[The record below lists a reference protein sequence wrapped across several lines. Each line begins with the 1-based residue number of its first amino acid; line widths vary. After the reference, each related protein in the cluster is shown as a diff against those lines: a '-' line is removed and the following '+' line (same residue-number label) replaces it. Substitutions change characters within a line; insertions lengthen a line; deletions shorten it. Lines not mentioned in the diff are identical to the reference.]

1 MVSGVSRR
9 RIRGGGV
16 ANVDKA
22 DAPPENWTMRTIA
35 AAQFR
40 EECLA
45 ILDDV
50 DPEGIVITKG
60 GLPVARLI
68 PVRESRGYPSR
79 FIGALKGKGF
89 ILGDIESPVSDWETV
104 QVTRD
109 SGPSAEP
116 LGPHAHFIGTLRGR
130 LHILGDIESPVSG
143 WEPDELER
151 HAEP

>member
-1 MVSGVSRR
+1 MVPGVSRR

-40 EECLA
+40 EECLE

-89 ILGDIESPVSDWETV
+89 ILGDIESPVSDSWRNEAPDET
-104 QVTRD
+104 TAP
-109 SGPSAEP
+109 SGDPRE
-116 LGPHAHFIGTLRGR
+116 LIGFLKGE
-130 LHILGDIESPVSG
+130 LLILGDIESPVSG